1 MKCTSLLT
9 ACRLG
14 TQGRSRSATSNDLQI
29 ATGPSCCV
37 VSSAS
42 SSSST
47 FALKRR
53 EPRVFSDCKNECYE
67 FPRMLPWRQCK
78 LVLSASNKEAAAAA
92 AAIARPEVLGREGWA
107 NRTRTSAAPQLPQE
121 TVGRMQRRD
130 GQKGEEEE
138 LSRDDRRRGAVREP
152 LKPRLNQH
160 SFTASNGDP
169 NSSRHFRQGCE
180 ALK

>member
-1 MKCTSLLT
+1 MFNMRRKWITS
-9 ACRLG
+9 ADAECE
-14 TQGRSRSATSNDLQI
+14 I
-29 ATGPSCCV
+29 AG
-37 VSSAS
+37 
-42 SSSST
+42 
-47 FALKRR
+47 K
-53 EPRVFSDCKNECYE
+53 YE
-67 FPRMLPWRQCK
+67 TPQ
-78 LVLSASNKEAAAAA
+78 SNKEAAAAA

-138 LSRDDRRRGAVREP
+138 LSRDDRRRCAVREP

-169 NSSRHFRQGCE
+169 NSSRYFRQGCE

>member
-1 MKCTSLLT
+1 MHLSAHSMQTWDTGKIEKCDIQRFADRHWTIVL
-9 ACRLG
+9 CRL
-14 TQGRSRSATSNDLQI
+14 
-29 ATGPSCCV
+29 
-37 VSSAS
+37 VSV
-42 SSSST
+42 
-47 FALKRR
+47 LIVIDVCPPKRR